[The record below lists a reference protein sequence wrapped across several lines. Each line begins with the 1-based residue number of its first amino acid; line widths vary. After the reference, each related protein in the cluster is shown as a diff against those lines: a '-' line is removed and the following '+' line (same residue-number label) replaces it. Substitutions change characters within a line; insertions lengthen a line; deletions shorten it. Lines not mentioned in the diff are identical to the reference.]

1 MLGRQVRAAALC
13 VLVAWGLVACA
24 PTAPFGAHT
33 ASEHKTLT
41 QNGGLRVNVQ
51 LVCAAGQ
58 DCTIFSDLMARS
70 VTALAARAQHGLGVN
85 DASAKALSAGQI
97 EVDLPGY
104 SNQQAAASAL
114 TTQGLVQFID
124 TNGTPLAVGTKVAAN
139 HYPVLFTGSQIAPNS
154 VSAISDPQAPNEPIV
169 TFEFAG
175 AARAQFAQYTNTHE
189 GAYLTITLDGT
200 VIESAQIQS
209 EIDGEAEITGAKSLA
224 DAQALAADLK
234 SSPLPLPVTLV
245 SIQPVSASGA

>member
-1 MLGRQVRAAALC
+1 MVGRRVRVAALC

-24 PTAPFGAHT
+24 PTAPFGAPM
-33 ASEHKTLT
+33 ASAHKTLT
-41 QNGGLRVNVQ
+41 QNGGLRMNVQ

-58 DCTIFSDLMARS
+58 DCTIFSDMMARS
-70 VTALAARAQHGLGVN
+70 VTALEARAQHGLGVN

-97 EVDLPGY
+97 EVDLPGD
-104 SNQQAAASAL
+104 SNQQAAVSAL

-124 TNGTPLAVGTKVAAN
+124 TSGAPLAVGTKVAAN
-139 HYPVLFTGSQIAPNS
+139 RYPVLFTGSQVAPNS
-154 VSAISDPQAPNEPIV
+154 VSATTDQQAKVIV
-169 TFEFAG
+169 VFEFAG
-175 AARAQFAQYTNTHE
+175 AARAQFAQYTSTHE
-189 GAYLTITLDGT
+189 GAYLTITLDHT

-209 EIDGEAEITGAKSLA
+209 EIDGQAEITGAKSLA

-245 SIQPVSASGA
+245 SIQPVAASGA

>member
-1 MLGRQVRAAALC
+1 MMGRRMRAAALC
-13 VLVAWGLVACA
+13 VLVAWSLVACT

-58 DCTIFSDLMARS
+58 DCTIFSDLMAQS
-70 VTALAARAQHGLGVN
+70 VTAIEARAQHGLGVN

-104 SNQQAAASAL
+104 TNQQAAVSAL

-124 TNGTPLAVGTKVAAN
+124 TSGAPLAVGTKVAAN
-139 HYPVLFTGSQIAPNS
+139 QYPVLFTGSQIAPNS
-154 VSAISDPQAPNEPIV
+154 VSATSDQQAKAIV
-169 TFEFAG
+169 VFEFAG

-189 GAYLTITLDGT
+189 GAYLTITLDHT

-209 EIDGEAEITGAKSLA
+209 EIDGQAEITGAKSLA

-245 SIQPVSASGA
+245 SIQPVAASGA